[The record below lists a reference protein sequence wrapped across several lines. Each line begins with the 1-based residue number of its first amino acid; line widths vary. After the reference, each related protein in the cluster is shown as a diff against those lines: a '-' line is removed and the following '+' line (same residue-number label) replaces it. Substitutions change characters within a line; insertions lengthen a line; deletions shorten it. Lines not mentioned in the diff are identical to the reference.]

1 MKELHWQTV
10 EESTKFLLLELSIL
24 LKEQE
29 LTFKLAGGTN
39 LALRIGH
46 RKSIDLDFFCLEPFN
61 NEDILEILKQRYRI
75 NILHTNKNSIQLL
88 VNEIKVDF
96 LRHNYIEIEPV
107 EIIEDVP
114 MYSFADISAFKLN
127 AIMNRGSKKDFWD
140 IYFIIQIIGVKNLFD
155 NFEMKYGGNY
165 DLTALIRSILYF
177 GDAEKDIDPFTLIPV
192 SWDEVKRYIRHEVSG
207 IL

>member
-10 EESTKFLLLELSIL
+10 EEKTKFLLLELSIL

-61 NEDILEILKQRYRI
+61 NEDILDILKQRYRI

-96 LRHNYIEIEPV
+96 LRHNYIEIEPI
-107 EIIEDVP
+107 EIIEEVP

-140 IYFIIQIIGVKNLFD
+140 IYFIIQSIGVKSLFD
-155 NFEMKYGGNY
+155 NFERKYGDNY
-165 DLTALIRSILYF
+165 DLTALIRSTLYF
-177 GDAEKDIDPFTLIPV
+177 GDAEKDIDPFTLIPI
-192 SWDEVKRYIRHEVSG
+192 SWDEVKRYIRHEVSA